1 MGYDFYLKLDGIDGE
16 CTDSKHAKW
25 IEVLSYSTGV
35 EQQGGIHSAG
45 GASTAGRANFQDVS
59 IVKYL
64 DASTPKLQKYCA
76 QGEHIAKGELQLCQ
90 ATKDK
95 HPYMKYILTDVVI
108 SSVRPQGKGNIIKAE
123 GNTESGLPTEEV
135 AMRFAK
141 IEWEYTPMNEKGQP
155 QAAQKANWDLK
166 ANKGG

>member
-1 MGYDFYLKLDGIDGE
+1 MGYDFYIKLDGIDGE
-16 CTDSKHAKW
+16 CTDSKHTKW

-35 EQQGGIHSAG
+35 EQHGGVHSAG
-45 GASTAGRANFQDVS
+45 GQTTTGRANFQDLS

-64 DASTPKLQKYCA
+64 DASTPKLAKFCA

-95 HPYMKYILTDVVI
+95 HPYMKYLMTDVVI
-108 SSVRPQGKGNIIKAE
+108 SSVRPSGN
-123 GNTESGLPTEEV
+123 GGGESGLPTEEV

-155 QAAQKANWDLK
+155 QAAQKAHWDLK
-166 ANKGG
+166 LNKGG